1 MSRETYETY
10 SAEPEKIDLIAF
22 LAEYFQAFRKFFL
35 GVLILVIL
43 MGGGSFLTAKLR
55 YQPMYEAYT
64 SFVVGSNRAVGYSY
78 YDNVTAQ
85 QLGKTFPYIVTSGV
99 LKDVVARDLQVG
111 AVTSQIEAS
120 VMENT
125 NLFTIRVKDSSP
137 DTAYRVLQSVITNYP
152 EVAEYIIG
160 ATTLTVVDDSG
171 VPVSPI
177 NSQDAVHA
185 GMIGAAAGLAV
196 ALLLIFIYVRTRK
209 TIRQAE
215 DVKKLTNAA
224 FLGNLPEAKIK
235 KRSNVK
241 EQTITICNPKVPDSF
256 KEAMQLIRTRTED
269 GLGKADC
276 PVLLVTSSVP
286 GEGKTTVAVNLAEAF
301 AKKKYRI
308 VLLDGD
314 LRNPSVLKCI
324 GLSERKGRGIIGV
337 LKGQISLDE
346 ALTDYRDLSL
356 KILPGVGSTQNPA
369 GLLRSARM
377 KTLIEELK
385 EDADL
390 LIIDTPPCG
399 VLSDASLLGGIADSA
414 VLVVHQGTTK
424 DREVQRAL
432 EFFEDSQIPVCGYVL
447 NGVPEGATGYGYS
460 TYGGYGYGKYGYG

>member
-1 MSRETYETY
+1 M
-10 SAEPEKIDLIAF
+10 
-22 LAEYFQAFRKFFL
+22 
-35 GVLILVIL
+35 
-43 MGGGSFLTAKLR
+43 
-55 YQPMYEAYT
+55 
-64 SFVVGSNRAVGYSY
+64 
-78 YDNVTAQ
+78 
-85 QLGKTFPYIVTSGV
+85 
-99 LKDVVARDLQVG
+99 
-111 AVTSQIEAS
+111 
-120 VMENT
+120 
-125 NLFTIRVKDSSP
+125 
-137 DTAYRVLQSVITNYP
+137 
-152 EVAEYIIG
+152 
-160 ATTLTVVDDSG
+160 
-171 VPVSPI
+171 
-177 NSQDAVHA
+177 
-185 GMIGAAAGLAV
+185 
-196 ALLLIFIYVRTRK
+196 RTRK
-209 TIRQAE
+209 TIRQAD

-301 AKKKYRI
+301 AKKKYRV

-460 TYGGYGYGKYGYG
+460 TYGGYGYGKYGYGYGKYGYGKEKEGRKSNQSVKE

>member
-1 MSRETYETY
+1 MERNVEIDKISDGKRYGANDLVKVGCDDCRGC
-10 SAEPEKIDLIAF
+10 SACCNGMGDSIVLDPMDVYRLEK
-22 LAEYFQAFRKFFL
+22 K
-35 GVLILVIL
+35 
-43 MGGGSFLTAKLR
+43 
-55 YQPMYEAYT
+55 
-64 SFVVGSNRAVGYSY
+64 
-78 YDNVTAQ
+78 
-85 QLGKTFPYIVTSGV
+85 LGKTMEEILLAGNVALRVVDGVILPHLKMTEQSDQCSFLNEEGRCSIHDARPGFCRMFPLGRLYEDGTFSYF
-99 LKDVVARDLQVG
+99 LQVNECPKENKTKVKVRRWLDTPELG
-111 AVTSQIEAS
+111 KYEA
-120 VMENT
+120 
-125 NLFTIRVKDSSP
+125 FT
-137 DTAYRVLQSVITNYP
+137 TEWHYYL
-152 EVAEYIIG
+152 
-160 ATTLTVVDDSG
+160 
-171 VPVSPI
+171 
-177 NSQDAVHA
+177 
-185 GMIGAAAGLAV
+185 
-196 ALLLIFIYVRTRK
+196 
-209 TIRQAE
+209 
-215 DVKKLTNAA
+215 KKKQNAA
-224 FLGNLPEAKIK
+224 RESEDDAFRQQISMNILKLFYLLPYDGNTDFYTQFAA
-235 KRSNVK
+235 R
-241 EQTITICNPKVPDSF
+241 
-256 KEAMQLIRTRTED
+256 IRTRTED

-460 TYGGYGYGKYGYG
+460 TYGGYGYGKYGYGYGKYGYGKEKEGRKSNQSVKE